1 MVITLLPHPTPSSME
16 GINLS
21 SHSNWI
27 SAMEA
32 SQWLSLYRQVE
43 DAWSFK
49 GLSLSK
55 ES

>member
-1 MVITLLPHPTPSSME
+1 MVITLLTHPTPSSME

-21 SHSNWI
+21 SLSNWI
-27 SAMEA
+27 SAMEV
-32 SQWLSLYRQVE
+32 SQWPSLHKQVE
-43 DAWSFK
+43 DAWRFK